1 MEKIIIL
8 GKGGHA
14 GSLVDALERENKYEI
29 AGYVVNAEE
38 KETVCD
44 RYPIIGNDTDLK
56 KIFQSGIKNAALGI
70 GFLGKSD
77 LRERLWET
85 LKGIGFMLP
94 VICDSSAI
102 LARNVQIGEGSF
114 IGKGAVVNANACI
127 GKMCIINTG
136 AIIEHDCKVED
147 FSHISVGS
155 VLCGNVQIG
164 KSVLVGANATVIQG
178 VTVGDKCVI
187 GAGTTVRRNVE
198 ECYMVYNNEKTVK
211 VFGGG
216 YKLIPGKRC
225 AA

>member
-29 AGYVVNAEE
+29 AGYVVNEDDHKKANN
-38 KETVCD
+38 D
-44 RYPIIGNDTDLK
+44 YPVIGSDADLK
-56 KIFQSGIKNAALGI
+56 DIFQNGIRNAALGI
-70 GFLGKSD
+70 GFLGKSS
-77 LRERLWET
+77 LREELWER
-85 LKGIGFMLP
+85 LKQIGFNIP
-94 VICDSSAI
+94 VICDPSAV

-114 IGKGAVVNANACI
+114 IGKGAVVNTNACI

-178 VTVGDKCVI
+178 VTVGNKCVI
-187 GAGTTVRRNVE
+187 GAGTTVRKCVE
-198 ECYMVYNNEKTVK
+198 ENQMIWNNGMIKRS
-211 VFGGG
+211 GGG
-216 YKLIPGKRC
+216 V
-225 AA
+225 